1 MNDRGEGGIGSV
13 MMPQNERF
21 FVCLD
26 KGRQDRTIK
35 EDREVQ
41 QNEKKSNYLEVNW
54 FMPCG
59 LLVHCQ
65 KHRLLSVSKH
75 SAPVKRLTGL

>member
-1 MNDRGEGGIGSV
+1 

-26 KGRQDRTIK
+26 KGWQDSIIK

-54 FMPCG
+54 FGPCA
-59 LLVHCQ
+59 LLKHCQ
-65 KHRLLSVSKH
+65 KQRLLSVSKH